1 MQQANNLLIEA
12 QKLSLQKKERNNQYH
27 QFEYQQRQN
36 LMQILY
42 LRQLESEQQKLRQQH
57 ELQRFQRSATLEN
70 INSAGFSIFNN
81 NNPLNSNSLIGE
93 MSSLLM
99 DSSLLNQNLS
109 ASSGLMRS
117 NSMFPF
123 NNN

>member
-1 MQQANNLLIEA
+1 MIEA

-27 QFEYQQRQN
+27 QFELQQRQN

-42 LRQLESEQQKLRQQH
+42 LRQLESQQQKLRQQH
-57 ELQRFQRSATLEN
+57 ELQRFQRSATLDN
-70 INSAGFSIFNN
+70 INSGAFSIFNN
-81 NNPLNSNSLIGE
+81 NNPLNTNSLIGE

-99 DSSLLNQNLS
+99 DSNLINQNI
-109 ASSGLMRS
+109 APQSGLIRS